1 MSLFLIS
8 SLLSGILTYC
18 PVGEDD
24 LIFVDVGQGDCIHIR
39 ADEKDVLIDGGGNIN
54 YNVGKTHSNHTSSKT
69 GAAEW
74 IWRWLPIC
82 IPTITEV

>member
-39 ADEKDVLIDGGGNIN
+39 ADETDVLIDRGRK
-54 YNVGKTHSNHTSSKT
+54 YK
-69 GAAEW
+69 
-74 IWRWLPIC
+74 L
-82 IPTITEV
+82 